1 MDLPKWE
8 HVPRAFHRD
17 KTNPANHARY
27 SILHNPVT
35 GKNIVVDGYEKRYNL
50 MRGRILAW
58 ANQMK
63 KLEGEAFYK
72 MIGLTY
78 DTKGTKIE
86 AVSWT
91 PNDIRNFEVALR
103 AWLKKNYPAILIY
116 GFAWVGEVQP
126 ISKNYHYHLV
136 IVSSKKLHFARGAIE
151 RLWRKGF
158 VKVTASRSP
167 FYLVA
172 YTKKRDQKDYFYFP
186 WGARGFSVW
195 VAPWATKDG
204 QKLAVMLRYHSLKH
218 WQLDYLAKNSK
229 GDDLE
234 KDFEVLKGLAPPPSG
249 WEWKGSFVKLELAE
263 AKIEELSGGN
273 RKDDLYRANQVE
285 VEFLTAGEM
294 RRRQLSMGGF
304 PLDLAS

>member
-1 MDLPKWE
+1 MDLPAWK
-8 HVPRAFHRD
+8 HVAREFHRD

-27 SILHNPVT
+27 SVLHNPAT
-35 GKNIVVDGYEKRYNL
+35 GKSIIVDGYEKRYNL

-58 ANQMK
+58 AKQMQ

-86 AVSWT
+86 AVRWS
-91 PNDIRNFEVALR
+91 PNDIRDFEVALR
-103 AWLKKNYPAILIY
+103 AWLKKNYPDILIY

-151 RLWRKGF
+151 RLWQKGF

-195 VAPWATKDG
+195 VAPWAQAG
-204 QKLAVMLRYHSLKH
+204 SQKLALLLRYHSLKN
-218 WQLDYLAKNSK
+218 WQTKYLSDHAA

-234 KDFEVLKGLAPPPSG
+234 RDFEILKGVAPPVTG
-249 WEWKGSFVKLELAE
+249 WEWKGSFVKLEKAE
-263 AKIEELSGGN
+263 AKIEELGGEN
-273 RKDDLYRANQVE
+273 RKDDLHRAKQVE
-285 VEFLTAGEM
+285 VVFCSAADLEELWRPGE
-294 RRRQLSMGGF
+294 G
-304 PLDLAS
+304 